1 MLSTS
6 LSLLERLRAGGDA
19 DAWERFVRMYVP
31 VLSLWARRAG
41 FSATDIPDFVQDV
54 LVLLC
59 GKIHTF
65 EWRREGRFRDWLHV
79 VAMNRWRE
87 HFRKRHLTPVDVGP
101 EELVE
106 PETARQ
112 FWEQEYNAA
121 LAARALDLAR
131 NEFEETTWKAFWMTT
146 VEERDADT
154 VGRELGLS
162 RGAVYTAKSRVLNR
176 LRKELGGLWE

>member
-1 MLSTS
+1 MEARGAVSGLAA
-6 LSLLERLRAGGDA
+6 RGGDEPLA
-19 DAWERFVRMYVP
+19 GA
-31 VLSLWARRAG
+31 LSQTPL
-41 FSATDIPDFVQDV
+41 D
-54 LVLLC
+54 
-59 GKIHTF
+59 
-65 EWRREGRFRDWLHV
+65 
-79 VAMNRWRE
+79 
-87 HFRKRHLTPVDVGP
+87 PVDVGP